1 MNKSLKMG
9 MVAVAIIILG
19 VAAYC
24 LAVSMD
30 KSYYAV
36 STANGQFFV
45 GRISHK
51 PFTNFIK
58 LDNPFILQNV
68 QGADQK
74 TVTPQLVDLSVESY
88 WLPKVVFIHIDNIVS
103 KGEVSSESLI
113 ATKIEEYKAAAQ

>member
-58 LDNPFILQNV
+58 LDNPLILQNV
-68 QGADQK
+68 QGEDQK
-74 TVTPQLVDLSVESY
+74 T
-88 WLPKVVFIHIDNIVS
+88 
-103 KGEVSSESLI
+103 
-113 ATKIEEYKAAAQ
+113 